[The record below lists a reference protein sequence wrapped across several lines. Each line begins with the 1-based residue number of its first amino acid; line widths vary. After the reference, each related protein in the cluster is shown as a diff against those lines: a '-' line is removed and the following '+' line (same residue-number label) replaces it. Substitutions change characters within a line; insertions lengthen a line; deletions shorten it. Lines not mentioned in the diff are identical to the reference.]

1 MFFAYEINL
10 PVFPIYVSA
19 GHNEEQI
26 NRSIDL
32 KQVFFTT
39 FSKPTAAGVHVMK
52 TQMLPKTHFP
62 INTYCNDRTY
72 SYCCLNTMAKKK
84 IRHTRIH
91 EYSQLPLWL
100 RRLTNE
106 DI

>member
-52 TQMLPKTHFP
+52 T
-62 INTYCNDRTY
+62 
-72 SYCCLNTMAKKK
+72 
-84 IRHTRIH
+84 
-91 EYSQLPLWL
+91 
-100 RRLTNE
+100 
-106 DI
+106 

>member
-84 IRHTRIH
+84 SHTRIH
-91 EYSQLPLWL
+91 AFSQLP
-100 RRLTNE
+100 
-106 DI
+106 